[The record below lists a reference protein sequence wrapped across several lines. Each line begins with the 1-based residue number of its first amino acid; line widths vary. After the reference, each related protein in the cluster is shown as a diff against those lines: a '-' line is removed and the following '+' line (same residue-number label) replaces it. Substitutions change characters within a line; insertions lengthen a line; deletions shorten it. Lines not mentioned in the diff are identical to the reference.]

1 MDRRFSACGGNGQAS
16 QVGMDSEFQ
25 LDLDVSPM
33 FCEQIHEQSFSTPPH
48 VLMRSGDQIEPPNCE
63 DIQEIDG
70 DQFANGTGILATREV
85 SHNEEKHS
93 CLQRTGL

>member
-1 MDRRFSACGGNGQAS
+1 MFVHSLYVECLNRFSFYFGQFS
-16 QVGMDSEFQ
+16 
-25 LDLDVSPM
+25 
-33 FCEQIHEQSFSTPPH
+33 EQIHEQSFSTPPH
-48 VLMRSGDQIEPPNCE
+48 VPMRSGDQIEPPNCE

-93 CLQRTGL
+93 CLQRTEL

>member
-1 MDRRFSACGGNGQAS
+1 
-16 QVGMDSEFQ
+16 
-25 LDLDVSPM
+25 
-33 FCEQIHEQSFSTPPH
+33 
-48 VLMRSGDQIEPPNCE
+48 MRSGDQIEPPNCE

-93 CLQRTGL
+93 CLQRTEL